1 MSNETAESTA
11 PAYRGLLGKRRRFLV
26 NWRYQMRASLL
37 TAAVVLILLIL
48 LNLAIYASTAASADR
63 ILELAPEFAAVIQ
76 AQDRTQLHLILLASA
91 VYLAGVFLVTVL
103 ETHRTAGAALNLGA
117 RLGEVRRGRYDT
129 RLSLRKGDHLFELE
143 EAFNA
148 MTDSL
153 RTRTWDEIESLARLS
168 REAEQVED
176 AAGRQRLAEELRRLA
191 EEKRKQVE

>member
-1 MSNETAESTA
+1 MSSKTAESTA
-11 PAYRGLLGKRRRFLV
+11 PAFKGLLGKRRHFLV

-37 TAAVVLILLIL
+37 TAGVVLVLLIL
-48 LNLAIYASTAASADR
+48 LNLAIYMSTAASADR
-63 ILELAPEFAAVIQ
+63 ILELAPEFASVIQ
-76 AQDRTQLHLILLASA
+76 SQDRTQLYLILLASM

-117 RLGEVRRGRYDT
+117 RLGEVRRGRYDA

-153 RTRTWDEIESLARLS
+153 RGRTWDEIESLARLS
-168 REAEQVED
+168 REAEEIED
-176 AAGRQRLAEELRRLA
+176 AAGGRRLADELRRLA
-191 EEKRKQVE
+191 DEKRKNVE